1 MLECSANPGL
11 TPMRRREFLI
21 VLGGAAAA
29 WPLAARSQQTAMP
42 VIGFLG
48 ATAPDAYTSQLVAAF
63 RQGLTEVGLVENRD
77 FAIEFR
83 WAEGN
88 YDRLPALASELV
100 GDRAAVIL
108 AGSLPSALAAKQA
121 TSSIPI
127 VFIMGADPVKLGVV
141 TSLNRPDGNVTGIYQ
156 YYGALGGKRLE
167 LIREIV
173 PSLAVLAVLSNPKN
187 PNAEDH
193 LNDIKAAARAVHQ
206 QIDVF
211 HASSEGDIDA
221 VFANLARHR
230 DGALLLADDPLF
242 SVRRDQIVA
251 LAARYAVPTSYYA
264 RDFALAGGLMS
275 YGSSGVDN
283 NRQAGIYVGRILKG
297 VKPSEL
303 PVLQPTKF
311 ELVINLKTAKALGL
325 GIPQSLLGTADEVI
339 E

>member
-1 MLECSANPGL
+1 
-11 TPMRRREFLI
+11 MRRREFLI
-21 VLGGAAAA
+21 LLGGAAAA
-29 WPLAARSQQTAMP
+29 WPLAAHSQQTAMP

-48 ATAPDAYTSQLVAAF
+48 ATALDAYTSQLVAAF
-63 RQGLTEVGLVENRD
+63 RRGLTEVGLVENRD
-77 FAIEFR
+77 VAIEFR

-88 YDRLPALASELV
+88 YDRLPALARELV

-167 LIREIV
+167 FIREIV

-193 LNDIKAAARAVHQ
+193 LNDIKAAAHAVHQ

-221 VFANLARHR
+221 AFANLARHR

-275 YGSSGVDN
+275 YGSSGADN

-297 VKPSEL
+297 
-303 PVLQPTKF
+303 
-311 ELVINLKTAKALGL
+311 
-325 GIPQSLLGTADEVI
+325 
-339 E
+339 